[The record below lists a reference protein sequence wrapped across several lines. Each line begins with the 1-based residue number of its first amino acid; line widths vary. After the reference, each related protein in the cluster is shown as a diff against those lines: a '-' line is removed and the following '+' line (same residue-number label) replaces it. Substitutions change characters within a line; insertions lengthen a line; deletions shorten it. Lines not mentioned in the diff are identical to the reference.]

1 MSQYKETEGIKMHC
15 CLPNRIYKRKEVDRK
30 ANKISSYAEQA
41 KQDCNI
47 EYILTTTLVSP
58 PDFLFIHFSKV
69 WFTFMSNAITQ
80 ILRQWYPL
88 SNFFYLTYPL
98 WGQNKR
104 KHSIHLSFVYFVI
117 KSVLLY
123 HDSCSRILS

>member
-1 MSQYKETEGIKMHC
+1 MLVVKPHLKTFPHILLDRPLAQHFVVTSMSWYKETEGIKMHC

-69 WFTFMSNAITQ
+69 
-80 ILRQWYPL
+80 
-88 SNFFYLTYPL
+88 
-98 WGQNKR
+98 
-104 KHSIHLSFVYFVI
+104 
-117 KSVLLY
+117 
-123 HDSCSRILS
+123 